1 MLLLSLLNRAWW
13 RVSML
18 RGERL
23 GYLQLIC
30 ILHLIYIFNKK
41 NAAMRCGL
49 KVCVWFPTQP
59 IPCMRSLHVLTCL
72 LVELGVELLFWMERI
87 IVLMLREHY
96 PTLLLSITFL
106 SRVLHSLNLL
116 LSFSSV
122 PLSQLSL
129 HVPLF
134 LSFLSQILSIFLSSL
149 KFPPSPLSPFIFKS
163 LHLSLLLYLNLSTSF
178 YLSLIF
184 SISPS
189 PSL

>member
-87 IVLMLREHY
+87 MECWCWGSITAHCCF
-96 PTLLLSITFL
+96 LLPFFPGSFTLSISCCLSRLFRSLNSLSTFL
-106 SRVLHSLNLL
+106 SSSHFSLKFSPSFSPLSNFLHLPSPHLSLN
-116 LSFSSV
+116 
-122 PLSQLSL
+122 
-129 HVPLF
+129 
-134 LSFLSQILSIFLSSL
+134 LSIFLSS
-149 KFPPSPLSPFIFKS
+149 
-163 LHLSLLLYLNLSTSF
+163 
-178 YLSLIF
+178 
-184 SISPS
+184 SI
-189 PSL
+189 